1 MEVTLSYIYVEMN
14 VVHVD
19 GTCHVH
25 GGQDKSVV
33 IRCELADIDD
43 ILVFMYTHLRMVVV
57 LPERNNGTSSWEK
70 DGYYIFEGV
79 IITGRDSCSWGGF

>member
-1 MEVTLSYIYVEMN
+1 MEVTLSHIYVEMN
-14 VVHVD
+14 IVHVG

-43 ILVFMYTHLRMVVV
+43 ILVFIYNIL
-57 LPERNNGTSSWEK
+57 GW
-70 DGYYIFEGV
+70 
-79 IITGRDSCSWGGF
+79 

>member
-57 LPERNNGTSSWEK
+57 LPATNNNTSSWETERWNLK
-70 DGYYIFEGV
+70 GL
-79 IITGRDSCSWGGF
+79 